1 MRRLT
6 QRLLLLAL
14 GLAWGCSKP
23 DLPAPYS
30 GLDAP
35 EALLASVEA
44 RDNGR
49 ELFLN
54 HCAICHGEKA
64 DGRGVRQMLSSAP
77 TDFTDRAWQQRSA
90 PTYVYYIIREGK
102 QGTPMP
108 SWKVLGESESWDLVA
123 YVLSVADE
131 AP

>member
-1 MRRLT
+1 MRRLSST
-6 QRLLLLAL
+6 LLTLLV

-30 GLDAP
+30 SLAAP
-35 EALLASVEA
+35 EAILTSMEA
-44 RDNGR
+44 RDRGR
-49 ELFLN
+49 ELFLEY
-54 HCAICHGEKA
+54 CAICHGEEA
-64 DGRGVRQMLSSAP
+64 DGQGVRRMLSSSA
-77 TDFTDRAWQQRSA
+77 TDFTDRAWRERSA
-90 PTYVYYIIREGK
+90 PAYVFYIIREGK

-108 SWKVLGESESWDLVA
+108 SWKVLDESESWDLVA